1 MAKKKKAEESTAPQ
15 APKANIERYEMAKM
29 TRSDLK
35 KAEYNPRNITEQA
48 RKRLAKGME
57 KLGLLQ
63 PIIWNKRSGN
73 IVGGHQRLSVMDDY
87 YGSDKY
93 ELQVA
98 VVDLDDKQEKEANIL
113 LNNFEAQGDFDID
126 KLNNMLGEGLDIEAT
141 GFDAASVFR
150 LFGDSAQVS
159 GSVAE
164 TFADQVR
171 KSMEDT
177 QSIFNNAKNANPTD
191 FYVVFVFANVDQRDK
206 FLTKHGFDDNRFQSG
221 ARLQELL
228 DATEGSAVA
237 DTPE

>member
-87 YGSDKY
+87 Y
-93 ELQVA
+93 
-98 VVDLDDKQEKEANIL
+98 DKQEKEANSL
-113 LNNFEAQGDFDID
+113 HNNFEAQGDFDID